1 MNKLQTKEFIP
12 IGVSIVLVFI
22 SIGNVLATNTVFN
35 KAHYF
40 GFILLIISSILF
52 FRNKYLYRY
61 FFGSTILL
69 GLIGLINFFYLTI
82 TVGFGVFQVN
92 LLYLIL
98 LLLFIATDELIL
110 EKLFPKQQLG
120 NETNKTNQRE
130 VEKKV
135 NSFKQQFQNKTESEL
150 TKIVTETS
158 SCTEIAR
165 IAAAQVLKEKT
176 K

>member
-12 IGVSIVLVFI
+12 IGISIVLVLI
-22 SIGNVLATNTVFN
+22 SIGNVLITNTVLN

-40 GFILLIISSILF
+40 GFILLLLSSILF

-61 FFGSTILL
+61 LFGSTILL
-69 GLIGLINFFYLTI
+69 GFIGLINFFYLTI

-98 LLLFIATDELIL
+98 LLLFITTDELIL

-120 NETNKTNQRE
+120 NETNKTNQKE
-130 VEKKV
+130 LEKKV

-158 SCTEIAR
+158 SYTEIAR
-165 IAAAQVLKEKT
+165 IAAVQVLKEKT